1 MSGSSDL
8 GIGGAGATAGGAVI
22 GTILGNAINTRR
34 QHRLAREAARYLGP
48 GEKMAARIAVCY
60 QGGRRTLLTG
70 AAIFVLAIIGGMV
83 CAATH
88 NGGLTG
94 AVFFGGMSA
103 GLLVIWTSVAMAKYY
118 AIALTDRRLLLF
130 RAKGKIRPRLREMQ
144 MGVPRSQV
152 SMSVRGQLDGLAVS
166 LSFAPAT
173 GIPPVLLNGAT
184 AADARASQEALA
196 TGVTGG
202 SNVST
207 PPDAARTSHHERGAA

>member
-1 MSGSSDL
+1 MLGHHDRSSGSSARL
-8 GIGGAGATAGGAVI
+8 SGGDV
-22 GTILGNAINTRR
+22 LSDV
-34 QHRLAREAARYLGP
+34 L
-48 GEKMAARIAVCY
+48 
-60 QGGRRTLLTG
+60 RT
-70 AAIFVLAIIGGMV
+70 VR
-83 CAATH
+83 
-88 NGGLTG
+88 LTG

-184 AADARASQEALA
+184 AADARAIQEALA